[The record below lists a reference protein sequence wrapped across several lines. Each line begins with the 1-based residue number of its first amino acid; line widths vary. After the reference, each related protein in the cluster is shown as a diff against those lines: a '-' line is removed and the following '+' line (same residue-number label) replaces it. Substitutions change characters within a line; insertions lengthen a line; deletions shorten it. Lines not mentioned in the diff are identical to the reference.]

1 MCLYLLGGLRLDP
14 AVVLVAPD
22 DQVEE
27 GGQEAFWDVA
37 GGAALGAILVKDQQV
52 EPAVSILLRPLELN
66 LQNSNITFSLLLAK
80 EREINNFLSV
90 IQNMWL

>member
-1 MCLYLLGGLRLDP
+1 MIIPLCSYLLGGLRLDP

-27 GGQEAFWDVA
+27 GGQEALWDVA

-66 LQNSNITFSLLLAK
+66 LQNTP
-80 EREINNFLSV
+80 
-90 IQNMWL
+90 

>member
-1 MCLYLLGGLRLDP
+1 MLAKSGREKRIIEMHCLITIIPLCSYHVAVLRPDP

-27 GGQEAFWDVA
+27 GGQEALWDVT
-37 GGAALGAILVKDQQV
+37 GGAALGAILVKNQQV

-66 LQNSNITFSLLLAK
+66 LQNTP
-80 EREINNFLSV
+80 
-90 IQNMWL
+90 

>member
-1 MCLYLLGGLRLDP
+1 MIIPLCSYLLGGLRLDP

-27 GGQEAFWDVA
+27 GGQEALGDVA
-37 GGAALGAILVKDQQV
+37 GGAALGAILVKHQQV

-66 LQNSNITFSLLLAK
+66 LQNTP
-80 EREINNFLSV
+80 
-90 IQNMWL
+90 